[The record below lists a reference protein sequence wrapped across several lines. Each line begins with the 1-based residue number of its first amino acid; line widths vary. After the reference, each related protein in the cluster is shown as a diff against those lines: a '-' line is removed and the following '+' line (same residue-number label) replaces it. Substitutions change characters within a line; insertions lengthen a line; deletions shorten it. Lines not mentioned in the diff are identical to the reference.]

1 MCGVRRATPTSVD
14 HRSWEVVVN
23 HPVLSGLLVLGAL
36 AATPLA
42 ARACGEGMFNTGK
55 GLRYQA
61 YLAPRPA
68 AVLVYTV
75 PDASGEERDAL
86 YAGLEKAGHTVTV
99 VHDADALK
107 RAIAEHRYDVVI
119 SAFDAVD
126 AIPAQADTETA
137 APTVLP
143 VVARSE
149 RNSPQ
154 LRSRFDLF
162 VLDGASLGQYLRA
175 INKAVAVRA
184 R

>member
-1 MCGVRRATPTSVD
+1 MN
-14 HRSWEVVVN
+14 RSD
-23 HPVLSGLLVLGAL
+23 LCRLLVVAAL
-36 AATPLA
+36 ASTPATVA
-42 ARACGEGMFNTGK
+42 ACGEGMFNTGK

-75 PDASGEERDAL
+75 PDASSGERDAL
-86 YAGLEKAGHTVTV
+86 YAGLEKAGHRVTV
-99 VHDADALK
+99 VRDADALK

-119 SAFDAVD
+119 SAFDVVD
-126 AIPAQADTETA
+126 AIPAQADTEAA

-143 VVARSE
+143 VVARSD